1 MIPQRLIII
10 GARRWWLEGEEG
22 RSRMYKGRW
31 ERGLDP

>member
-22 RSRMYKGRW
+22 RSRDVRKMG
-31 ERGLDP
+31 EGS